1 MSLGVSPSVAINGV
15 GFFNLPT
22 GMVNWEANGIPV
34 NPSGFS
40 VVVGKPVNL
49 TAYASGTLLQI
60 ADQSNQNF
68 SNYLLVTPTS
78 YISFLQTYVNVT
90 QIQLNN
96 LNTNYEVQVTAT
108 NSKNVTQAQALLA
121 PGQLAYNLYIPSGTY
136 SWNYVELNK
145 TTGNAKPLVHVK
157 PEVYSGQQWI
167 TINGVTLFD
176 VSNQLT
182 FTNAS
187 IQKSIQQVS
196 IYLNLSDS
204 NIKNL
209 TLGVDLN
216 LSATN
221 TSIQNVLT
229 DVLINETFLKGRIG
243 NISFNESTRF
253 DIINSTLNKV
263 NFNETSYFKIINSTI
278 HNLNFT
284 TKQYFQIVHSI
295 VTNISINATQRYTL
309 EKTAGAFA
317 YHFVPKN
324 ETLLSNGVDVTS
336 WLENVAGKPVNNKSL
351 VFSVWS
357 NLTMEYINMTD
368 QYAIKPT
375 LISYGNYSVTF
386 FLPLNQSQINAIQS
400 SGGKAEISMFSPFRI
415 DTVPTTAVGYI
426 SPSNSNLQ
434 SVSAIWSG
442 LGFTTNPPYSPNV
455 AREISLIFT
464 WIVANAGGRL
474 LTFIVGIATLLY
486 FLWMY
491 TNSKKRKSNIYGSK
505 KLQMQVEDIHK
516 KVVGN

>member
-1 MSLGVSPSVAINGV
+1 V
-15 GFFNLPT
+15 G
-22 GMVNWEANGIPV
+22 
-34 NPSGFS
+34 
-40 VVVGKPVNL
+40 
-49 TAYASGTLLQI
+49 
-60 ADQSNQNF
+60 
-68 SNYLLVTPTS
+68 
-78 YISFLQTYVNVT
+78 
-90 QIQLNN
+90 
-96 LNTNYEVQVTAT
+96 
-108 NSKNVTQAQALLA
+108 
-121 PGQLAYNLYIPSGTY
+121 
-136 SWNYVELNK
+136 
-145 TTGNAKPLVHVK
+145 
-157 PEVYSGQQWI
+157 
-167 TINGVTLFD
+167 
-176 VSNQLT
+176 
-182 FTNAS
+182 
-187 IQKSIQQVS
+187 
-196 IYLNLSDS
+196 DS
-204 NIKNL
+204 
-209 TLGVDLN
+209 
-216 LSATN
+216 
-221 TSIQNVLT
+221 
-229 DVLINETFLKGRIG
+229 
-243 NISFNESTRF
+243 
-253 DIINSTLNKV
+253 
-263 NFNETSYFKIINSTI
+263 I
-278 HNLNFT
+278 HNLNLTETTRYNILNSTITHLNINDTTYFNLVNDSIHSLNLT
-284 TKQYFQIVHSI
+284 TKQYFNLVNDTINNLHLNITTQINIVRSVIGTMNVNQTSYFNIVHSV
-295 VTNISINATQRYTL
+295 VTNINLNATNRYEL

-375 LISYGNYSVTF
+375 LISYNNYSVTF

-505 KLQMQVEDIHK
+505 KLQMQVEDTQK
-516 KVVGN
+516 KVDEMHSKIVGNGD